1 MRLHLKIEPE
11 EQDKITHVFFKASIF
26 HTAQFKMMSE
36 IFPQFTLTFNT
47 RHPAPSIRS
56 NLQVGKTI
64 DQSLFWKLGIW
75 WRSLLK
81 GSYLFYFEPEFDD
94 IKAHFNPCF
103 MNMSIEEFYL
113 RWHCIFCKSY
123 FQHKD
128 IYSKVILYEDLSEN
142 PRRVMEDLFALI
154 KLDQG
159 MLDLA
164 LEALNHDS
172 QNVVDS

>member
-103 MNMSIEEFYL
+103 NMSIEEFYL

-123 FQHKD
+123 FQCSGFVDCILGHHH
-128 IYSKVILYEDLSEN
+128 VIISSRTYC
-142 PRRVMEDLFALI
+142 
-154 KLDQG
+154 
-159 MLDLA
+159 
-164 LEALNHDS
+164 
-172 QNVVDS
+172 VDSSAFRLLRLRVRNRFSSLASKPFRHG